1 MNLFK
6 TLFDHSLKPIRGA
19 VDARVNKE
27 LDELVKRIG
36 EGTLTPQSALK
47 DLPALI
53 GNEHAQLVT
62 KNFAVLNAKGSML
75 GGTVTPL
82 TAPLNSLVK
91 TSLGPAPKTPVNAI
105 AVPTGVMRPVTG
117 TPVMPGTIKNMP
129 SPVAVGVPISVPTQ
143 QGPPGQ
149 PAMKKQKLNNPSSQP
164 PVKMEPNTNSGA
176 ANKKGEEDKD
186 DDESQPKAKQLLD
199 IAHLAGVDIN
209 SEETNL
215 IESRVAATGG
225 ITDEPGFVTRPVLQR
240 RVELQCTKR
249 GVSAGKE
256 VVDVLGHALQDR
268 LRAILEQLVRVSK
281 MRNEVYKSES
291 GYDHVISSNS
301 KRYLHLL
308 EKRMKEE
315 QDRKEVRERERQM
328 KEQKDR
334 ERREKKNEESEV
346 DKLTKAKMEEEA
358 ASNTALAAIGDTK
371 ARAAKNN
378 PPAANTPG
386 PSAGPAKSQIVFS
399 PQQFQALH
407 QLSEMKAK
415 GMAMN
420 VQQQQ
425 ALQQLSVQY
434 QLYQQQ
440 QQQQDSAKSA
450 QDKVQDRMFK
460 ITKKDVLSFVEKDPE
475 LKKSKMLQLVNL
487 GLRPK

>member
-1 MNLFK
+1 MEQ
-6 TLFDHSLKPIRGA
+6 GA
-19 VDARVNKE
+19 
-27 LDELVKRIG
+27 
-36 EGTLTPQSALK
+36 
-47 DLPALI
+47 
-53 GNEHAQLVT
+53 
-62 KNFAVLNAKGSML
+62 
-75 GGTVTPL
+75 
-82 TAPLNSLVK
+82 
-91 TSLGPAPKTPVNAI
+91 
-105 AVPTGVMRPVTG
+105 
-117 TPVMPGTIKNMP
+117 
-129 SPVAVGVPISVPTQ
+129 
-143 QGPPGQ
+143 
-149 PAMKKQKLNNPSSQP
+149 
-164 PVKMEPNTNSGA
+164 NTNSPA
-176 ANKKGEEDKD
+176 PNKKGDEDKD

-240 RVELQCTKR
+240 RLELQCTKR
-249 GVSAGKE
+249 GMSAGKE

-308 EKRMKEE
+308 EKRMKED

-334 ERREKKNEESEV
+334 ERREKKTEESEV

-399 PQQFQALH
+399 AQQFQALQ

-415 GMAMN
+415 GVGMN

-434 QLYQQQ
+434 QLFQ

-475 LKKSKMLQLVNL
+475 LKKSKLLQLVNL
-487 GLRPK
+487 GLKPK